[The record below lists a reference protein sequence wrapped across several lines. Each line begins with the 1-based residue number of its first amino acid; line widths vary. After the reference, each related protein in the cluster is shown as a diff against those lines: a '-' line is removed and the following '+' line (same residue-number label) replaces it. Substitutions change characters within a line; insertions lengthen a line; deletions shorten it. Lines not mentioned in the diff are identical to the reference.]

1 MKFLKNGSVINSRNG
16 EIETIKNDEKI
27 MTLSIIVPK
36 KFDGEYCQECPI
48 WYDDISCSVVGIC
61 PLENMS

>member
-1 MKFLKNGSVINSRNG
+1 MKFLKNGVVINSRNRET
-16 EIETIKNDEKI
+16 EIIKDDEKI

-48 WYDDISCSVVGIC
+48 WCDDISCSVVGIC
-61 PLENMS
+61 PLENLN